1 MKITVM
7 SFNVQHCEN
16 FRTHVID
23 YDLMV
28 KTIRDFD
35 ADIIGMQEIRGQG
48 TWDDYEP
55 QAQILADK
63 LGYYYYFAKAI
74 DVGGVPN
81 PYGNALLS
89 RYPILDAVTI
99 PVPDPIERLPGKRY
113 YESRCL
119 LKAKI
124 DVGEGLTVCDI
135 HFGLNPDEQQNAVD
149 TVMANV
155 ASERCVLM
163 GDFNVRPENPV
174 LNPIRGLLFDTAELF
189 EGERMSWPS
198 DEPRTKI
205 DYFFATKDINVLS
218 ADIPAVVASDHRPY
232 VVELEL

>member
-7 SFNVQHCEN
+7 SFNTQHCEN
-16 FRTHVID
+16 FRTGVID

-28 KTIRDFD
+28 KTIRDCG

-48 TWDDYEP
+48 TMEGYEP

-74 DVGGVPN
+74 DVGTAPN

-89 RYPILDAVTI
+89 RFPILDAVTI
-99 PVPDPIERLPGKRY
+99 PVPDPTGPRTGSR

-135 HFGLNPDEQQNAVD
+135 HFGLNPDEQENAVA
-149 TVMANV
+149 TVMSNV
-155 ASERCVLM
+155 ETERCVLM
-163 GDFNVRPENPV
+163 GDFNVKPANP
-174 LNPIRGLLFDTAELF
+174 LLDPIRELLFDTADLF
-189 EGERMSWPS
+189 EGERLSWPS
-198 DEPRTKI
+198 DTPRVKI
-205 DYFFATKDINVLS
+205 DYFFASKDLKVLS
-218 ADIPAVVASDHRPY
+218 ADIPAIVSSDHRPY